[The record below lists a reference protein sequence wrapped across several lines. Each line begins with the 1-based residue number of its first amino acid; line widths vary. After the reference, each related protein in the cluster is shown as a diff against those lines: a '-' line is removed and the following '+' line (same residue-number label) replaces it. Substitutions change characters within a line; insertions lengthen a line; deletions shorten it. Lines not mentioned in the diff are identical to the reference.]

1 MKTRKKMLLL
11 SAVCVV
17 LFTIVCLYLI
27 FIDKTLS
34 DALIDKFFNY
44 CIWIVIGS
52 GICGVASKRNERI
65 KDLHSSSN
73 NDGEEELSEE
83 STEEEENIENEEIM
97 HGDEI

>member
-34 DALIDKFFNY
+34 DSLVDKFFSY
-44 CIWIVIGS
+44 CIWVVVGS

-73 NDGEEELSEE
+73 NEGEEELSEE
-83 STEEEENIENEEIM
+83 SLESDEEIM

>member
-17 LFTIVCLYLI
+17 LFTIACLYLI

-34 DALIDKFFNY
+34 DSLVDKFFNY
-44 CIWIVIGS
+44 CIWVVVGS

-73 NDGEEELSEE
+73 NEGEEELSEE
-83 STEEEENIENEEIM
+83 SLESDEEIM